1 MPTSSQELQSFQQY
15 ATARL
20 QEGGALLELD
30 HLFDEWRN
38 LNTEPKQL
46 SEDAI
51 AVRASL
57 RDMERGETGQP
68 VEDAIREIRA
78 KYNLASES

>member
-20 QEGGALLELD
+20 RNGGASLELD

-38 LNTEPKQL
+38 LNPDPTQL

-57 RDMERGETGQP
+57 RDIERGETGQP
-68 VEDAIREIRA
+68 VEDAIREIKA

>member
-20 QEGGALLELD
+20 QNGGALLELD
-30 HLFDEWRN
+30 QLFDEWRN
-38 LNTEPKQL
+38 LNPDPKQL

-57 RDMERGETGQP
+57 RDIERGETGLP
-68 VEDAIREIRA
+68 VEDAVREIRA
-78 KYNLASES
+78 KYNLASEL

>member
-15 ATARL
+15 ASARI
-20 QEGGALLELD
+20 QHGGALLELD
-30 HLFDEWRN
+30 DLFDEWRN
-38 LNTEPKQL
+38 LNPDPKQL
-46 SEDAI
+46 SDDAI

-57 RDMERGETGQP
+57 RDIERGEIGRP
-68 VEDAIREIRA
+68 VEDVIREIRG

>member
-1 MPTSSQELQSFQQY
+1 VPTSSQELQSFQQY

-20 QEGGALLELD
+20 QNGGALLELD

-38 LNTEPKQL
+38 LNPDPRQL
-46 SEDAI
+46 SEDAV

-57 RDMERGETGQP
+57 RDIERGVTGQP

>member
-15 ATARL
+15 ASARI
-20 QEGGALLELD
+20 QNGGALLELD
-30 HLFDEWRN
+30 DLFDEWRN
-38 LNTEPKQL
+38 LNPDPKQL
-46 SEDAI
+46 SDDAI

-57 RDMERGETGQP
+57 RDIERGEKGRP
-68 VEDAIREIRA
+68 VEDVIREIRG

>member
-20 QEGGALLELD
+20 QNGGALLELD
-30 HLFDEWRN
+30 DLFDEWRN
-38 LNTEPKQL
+38 LDPDPKQL
-46 SEDAI
+46 GEDAI

-57 RDMERGETGQP
+57 RDIERSETGQP

-78 KYNLASES
+78 KYNLANES